1 VRSSTLL
8 KLEFRRG
15 KLIELMGIP
24 LEEKSLE
31 AKVLEEKKVSNLTF
45 KKILYNSLEDE
56 VKAYVIVPKDYSGA
70 GVVCL
75 HQHGGL
81 FKIGK
86 NQVVG
91 IEGPEDQKYGL
102 ELAERG
108 YVVIAPD
115 AKYFGERLEK
125 NITGWRGRTEGEE
138 SERFGAMKEFLYGRT
153 LQGIMVWDAMR
164 AVDYLIE
171 YENVDEKRIG
181 AIGHSM
187 GGQWTLYLA
196 AVDTRI
202 AAAVSSCG
210 FASHRSLL
218 EHKIIHN
225 FAAYIPGILKYMDV
239 PDVLC
244 LVAPRAFMII
254 AGKKDPIFPLEGV
267 VEVYKKA
274 RKIYGE
280 MNAEH
285 KLKLSVFNTG
295 HEFNKDMRN
304 RAYMWLDKWLK

>member
-1 VRSSTLL
+1 MKSSTLL
-8 KLEFRRG
+8 KLEFNRG

-24 LEEKSLE
+24 LEEKELE
-31 AKVLEEKKVSNLTF
+31 VKVLDEKDMGGFLF
-45 KKILYNSLEDE
+45 KKISYRSLEDY
-56 VKAYVIVPKDYSGA
+56 VRAYVIVPKDSCGA

-91 IEGPEDQKYGL
+91 IEGSKDQKYGL

-125 NITGWRGRTEGEE
+125 NVSGWRGRSEGEE
-138 SERFGAMKEFLYGRT
+138 SERFGAMKELLYGRT
-153 LQGIMVWDAMR
+153 LQGLMVWDAMR
-164 AVDYLIE
+164 AVDYLVE

-202 AAAVSSCG
+202 AAAVSNCG
-210 FASHRSLL
+210 FASHRSFL

-225 FAAYIPGILKYMDV
+225 FAAYIPGMLKYMDV

-254 AGKKDPIFPLEGV
+254 AGKRDPVFPLEGV
-267 VEVYKKA
+267 VEVYEKA
-274 RKIYGE
+274 REIYSE
-280 MNAEH
+280 MNAEV
-285 KLKLSVFNTG
+285 KLKLSVFDTG